1 MIDSLVGFWASF
13 MTEEVL
19 FFILS
24 LLLYHFVTKYMN
36 AREGDIKKTIH
47 FTALVPCMNLVRCCL
62 VGFALLYS
70 TLSSLSWSWIISR
83 ESLGFLILRID
94 MWERDY
100 KKMKVDVQ
108 VQVVGSLNAFS
119 QLPVGL
125 SLRRDPSVG
134 TPQSDACCY
143 KLPLPRPFFS
153 SAPL

>member
-70 TLSSLSWSWIISR
+70 TLSSLS
-83 ESLGFLILRID
+83 
-94 MWERDY
+94 
-100 KKMKVDVQ
+100 
-108 VQVVGSLNAFS
+108 
-119 QLPVGL
+119 
-125 SLRRDPSVG
+125 
-134 TPQSDACCY
+134 
-143 KLPLPRPFFS
+143 
-153 SAPL
+153 